1 MKYWV
6 NYVYFY
12 KDDLSTYFCFLH
24 WSCPLSFVIIQFYCY
39 YWIFCYHFYIHIV
52 WSFLSIDAFN
62 CCSIHEICCLTF
74 DLDTVCFVVYLS
86 VVWAVWMFGVS
97 TQLLQPDVQTWK
109 SGSGCWPHT
118 VIHAGAP
125 DQRLCN
131 TGATSDL
138 YTDCKRLDW
147 NETNSPL
154 FLILATQT
162 KCAEI
167 WCEKVWI
174 CPIWGQSEPLCGQIW
189 LVWHKNVYSKMF
201 ALFVLVR
208 LTR

>member
-118 VIHAGAP
+118 VIHAALLTSSVCATLALPQICTQTANDWTEMRQIRHFFSSSLLRLNVLKSDVKKSEFVPFGAN
-125 DQRLCN
+125 LSHFV
-131 TGATSDL
+131 AKSDL
-138 YTDCKRLDW
+138 FDTRMYIARCL
-147 NETNSPL
+147 
-154 FLILATQT
+154 
-162 KCAEI
+162 
-167 WCEKVWI
+167 
-174 CPIWGQSEPLCGQIW
+174 LCLYW
-189 LVWHKNVYSKMF
+189 LG
-201 ALFVLVR
+201 
-208 LTR
+208 